1 MGYFI
6 VIILGGKMILKV
18 LEIFITII
26 ITLLGSFF
34 IVTLIKEIIK
44 NFFLK
49 QPIEEKM
56 KRIFE
61 KQKN

>member
-44 NFFLK
+44 NLR
-49 QPIEEKM
+49 
-56 KRIFE
+56 KR
-61 KQKN
+61 